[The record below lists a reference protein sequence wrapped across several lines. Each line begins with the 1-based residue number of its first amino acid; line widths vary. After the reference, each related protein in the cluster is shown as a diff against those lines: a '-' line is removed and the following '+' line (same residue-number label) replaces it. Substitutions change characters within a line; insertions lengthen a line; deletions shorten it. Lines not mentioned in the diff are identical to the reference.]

1 VTRYVL
7 NSAVLTSPGRYSYRL
22 MGADEARDWA
32 QRGDFVSAVGYPET
46 AEVLSAV
53 LGVKVPVQRVEVRM
67 QPGDEAL
74 VFRLKTRPEPGS
86 KGNLGQD
93 FLLENSEFGLLVRE
107 E

>member
-1 VTRYVL
+1 MARYVL

-22 MGADEARDWA
+22 VGAEEARDWA

-46 AEVLSAV
+46 AEVLSAL
-53 LGVKVPVQRVEVRM
+53 LGMEVPVQRVEVQM

-74 VFRLKTRPEPGS
+74 VFRLRVRPEPGK

-93 FLLENSEFGLLVRE
+93 FLLENTEFGILVRE